1 MGANGLKNMSP
12 SERQLYEYI
21 KRVEEIMVSNIPSRM
36 MGALPHLIRKGLV
49 EVYKKQTV
57 PWSPKKKKF
66 VRVLVR

>member
-1 MGANGLKNMSP
+1 MEANGLKNMSP

-21 KRVEEIMVSNIPSRM
+21 KRAEEIMVSNIPSRM
-36 MGALPHLIRKGLV
+36 MGALPNLIRKGLV

-66 VRVLVR
+66 VRILVR

>member
-1 MGANGLKNMSP
+1 MGANGLKDMSP

-21 KRVEEIMVSNIPSRM
+21 KRAEEIMVSNIPPRM

-57 PWSPKKKKF
+57 PWSSKKKKF
-66 VRVLVR
+66 VRVR